1 MEPSTLDASCL
12 DIDEFISAAGKKAV
26 PPPPHPAAP
35 PQHQQ
40 QHQQPEGERSRE
52 RSPPGRLLAWERPFA
67 SLGSREDQ
75 QEALSQA
82 TTLLQAFCAGGV
94 RVSTLYADFAYLVGS
109 EAEAKRLLLAVADAL
124 PPCSRK
130 SELLMRCYA
139 P

>member
-26 PPPPHPAAP
+26 PPHGAAP
-35 PQHQQ
+35 LPQQR
-40 QHQQPEGERSRE
+40 QPEGELSRD
-52 RSPPGRLLAWERPFA
+52 RSPPGRLLAWERPFS
-67 SLGSREDQ
+67 SLGREDQ
-75 QEALSQA
+75 REALSQA
-82 TTLLQAFCAGGV
+82 TTLLQAFCSGGV